1 VLESDGKQRAEP
13 EDTVNKTMAANKSN
27 GSGKQESVRLTEHKV
42 LIVYNADFFFLNLSL
57 PVT

>member
-1 VLESDGKQRAEP
+1 MLESDGKQRAEP

-42 LIVYNADFFFLNLSL
+42 LIVYNADFFFS
-57 PVT
+57 